1 MARNFCND
9 EDEFMKPVFKNG
21 VYDNPF
27 PTSKWAGRMDFLK
40 SPVTMLRD
48 SSGVPGKNSVGQN
61 TNP

>member
-1 MARNFCND
+1 
-9 EDEFMKPVFKNG
+9 MKPVFKNG

-27 PTSKWAGRMDFLK
+27 PTSKWTGRMEFLK